1 MNKELKS
8 DCIKV
13 RITPSEKIN
22 IEKEASEKCDK
33 NVSEYIRQRIRQSA
47 DISITQKELDEV
59 RRKISY
65 EINRI
70 GNNIN
75 QIAHHY
81 NAYGLDEI
89 SDELIDDME
98 ELKEILSD
106 IDNKL
111 KRT

>member
-1 MNKELKS
+1 MKKELMS
-8 DCIKV
+8 SYIIFRV
-13 RITPSEKIN
+13 TPSEKQR
-22 IEKEASEKCDK
+22 IEQEAGNK
-33 NVSEYIRQRIRQSA
+33 NMDVSDYIRSRLEKPHHITA
-47 DISITQKELDEV
+47 KDIDEV

-89 SDELIDDME
+89 SE
-98 ELKEILSD
+98 ELMDYMRELKKILSD
-106 IDNKL
+106 IDSKL